1 MSCVNN
7 NKQYE
12 YINAIYSNPTKIVK
26 TMLFIEYII
35 NKLYILINLA
45 FLYFLRSYKIKKFLK
60 IDAKVI
66 KNKEERF
73 MFRYNGRI
81 ETNNK

>member
-1 MSCVNN
+1 
-7 NKQYE
+7 
-12 YINAIYSNPTKIVK
+12 
-26 TMLFIEYII
+26 MLFIKYII

-60 IDAKVI
+60 IDAKIV

-73 MFRYNGRI
+73 MPRHNVRI